1 MFNVNEYFDGK
12 VKSIGLENAEG
23 VATIGVMA
31 PGEYEFNTS
40 KLEYM
45 TVTTGMLTVQ
55 LPGDSSWKKYGAGET
70 FIVEKDSSF
79 KVRVEEP
86 TAYKCLYK

>member
-40 KLEYM
+40 KVEYM

-55 LPGDSSWKKYGAGET
+55 LPGDSSWKEYGAGKT

>member
-12 VKSIGLENAEG
+12 VKSIALENAEG
-23 VATIGVMA
+23 PATVGVMA

-40 KLEYM
+40 KVEYM

-55 LPGDSSWKKYGAGET
+55 LPGDSSWKEYGSGET

-79 KVRVEEP
+79 RVRVEEP

>member
-40 KLEYM
+40 KVEYM

-55 LPGDSSWKKYGAGET
+55 MPGDSNWKEYGAGET

-79 KVRVEEP
+79 KVKVEEP